1 MKTFRQNYWQS
12 IGLIIERLIRPNIFF
27 ESVSSDL
34 YYCYI
39 GNFNKRSGLKSV
51 VWNEGSNWRFRLT
64 NEQMKFEKYFV
75 NDNTCY
81 YYTIDVN
88 VPESRILNQ
97 DKKIQMINSS
107 DKTIGRVLD

>member
-1 MKTFRQNYWQS
+1 
-12 IGLIIERLIRPNIFF
+12 
-27 ESVSSDL
+27 
-34 YYCYI
+34 
-39 GNFNKRSGLKSV
+39 
-51 VWNEGSNWRFRLT
+51 
-64 NEQMKFEKYFV
+64 MKFEKYFV

-81 YYTIDVN
+81 YYIIDVN